1 MTPRPAPRLLLVV
14 GWLLTPF
21 VVWAASFSGGWLG
34 AALGR
39 RFPGL
44 LGGIVW
50 MLLGAILGGATAL
63 ALWVRRLR
71 RARHPQQPASD

>member
-1 MTPRPAPRLLLVV
+1 VTSRPAPRLLLVV

-34 AALGR
+34 ATLGR
-39 RFPGL
+39 RVPVL
-44 LGGIVW
+44 LGGVEW
-50 MLLGAILGGATAL
+50 MLLGAVLGGATAL

-71 RARHPQQPASD
+71 RARHPQQPPST